1 MTQKSRYPLKSIL
14 EKLQLKS
21 LIHFEN
27 NNEVI
32 GRIGDETLVDAL
44 VSSNLLAVLQAEMA
58 MPIRLA
64 NDEIYEIIL
73 QNNRGIVAKEGRTNR
88 YIVTLKM
95 DVNNVLAA
103 IGDDLDP
110 GMVLFELMQFHPN
123 E

>member
-1 MTQKSRYPLKSIL
+1 MAQKSPYPLKSML
-14 EKLQLKS
+14 EELQLKS

-27 NNEVI
+27 NHLVVEM
-32 GRIGDETLVDAL
+32 IGDETLVAAL
-44 VSSNLLAVLQAEMA
+44 VNSNLLAVLQAEMA

-88 YIVTLKM
+88 YIVTLRK
-95 DVNNVLAA
+95 DDNNVLVA

-110 GMVLFELMQFHPN
+110 GMVLFELMQFHEN
-123 E
+123 

>member
-1 MTQKSRYPLKSIL
+1 MPQKSPYPLKTIL

-27 NNEVI
+27 KNGVI
-32 GRIGDETLVDAL
+32 GMIGDEMLVNAL
-44 VSSNLLAVLQAEMA
+44 VNSNLLAVLQSEMA

-73 QNNRGIVAKEGRTNR
+73 QNNRGIVAKEGRANR

-110 GMVLFELMQFHPN
+110 GIILFELMQFH
-123 E
+123 

>member
-1 MTQKSRYPLKSIL
+1 MTQKASYPLKSIL

-27 NNEVI
+27 EHGVV
-32 GRIGDETLVDAL
+32 GTTGDDLLVDAL
-44 VSSNLLAVLQAEMA
+44 VNSNLLAVLQAEMA

-73 QNNRGIVAKEGRTNR
+73 QNDRGIVAKEGRTNR
-88 YIVTLKM
+88 YIVTLKLN
-95 DVNNVLAA
+95 VNNVLVA

-110 GMVLFELMQFHPN
+110 GMVLFELMQIHQN
-123 E
+123 K